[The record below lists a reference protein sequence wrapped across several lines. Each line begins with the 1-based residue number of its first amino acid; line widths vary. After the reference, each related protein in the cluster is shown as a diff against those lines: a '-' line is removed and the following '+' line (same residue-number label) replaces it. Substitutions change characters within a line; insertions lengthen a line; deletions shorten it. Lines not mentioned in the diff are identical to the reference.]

1 MDYYNDGP
9 SLMEFEVAEALLS
22 QMCRLKPKGS
32 YRSICQCKDCRSRG
46 FCSMEFLL
54 DVGHLVPLQMRLQ
67 SHFKLELVG
76 QQSLRLELVF
86 TQQRLRE

>member
-1 MDYYNDGP
+1 
-9 SLMEFEVAEALLS
+9 
-22 QMCRLKPKGS
+22 
-32 YRSICQCKDCRSRG
+32 
-46 FCSMEFLL
+46 MEFLL

-86 TQQRLRE
+86 IKQMLQE